1 MLSTVRWFV
10 LAAAAVLLTAGAV
23 KAQSVEIL
31 TGEWAPFVSQD
42 LPDYGFTAEIVTA
55 AFEAAGI
62 TPEYRFEKW
71 SRISSLIKNGEA
83 FAAFP
88 YLKTPEREEF
98 ALFSQRFADSRNV
111 FFYNKKRLKNFEY
124 NSLEQIKNMRVGGLR
139 GYFYVE
145 TFKDAGIELDYTRF
159 PELSFKK
166 LLHGRIDLFPS
177 NELVGW
183 ELIKKQFP
191 DQVDSF
197 AATKSSFSE
206 SGLFLMV
213 SKTFPD
219 SKKLLETFNKGLAS
233 IMENGEYE
241 KILEKYGLSSS

>member
-1 MLSTVRWFV
+1 MRNTVRWLV
-10 LAAAAVLLTAGAV
+10 LAAVAVLLASGAAR
-23 KAQSVEIL
+23 AQSVEIL

-42 LPDYGFTAEIVTA
+42 LPNYGFTAEIVTA
-55 AFEAAGI
+55 ACNAAGI

-71 SRISSLIKNGEA
+71 SRIVTLIKNGEA

-98 ALFSQRFADSRNV
+98 ALFSERFADSRNV
-111 FFYNKKRLKNFEY
+111 FFYSKKHLKGFEFK
-124 NSLEQIKNMRVGGLR
+124 SLEHIKNMRVGGLR
-139 GYFYVE
+139 GFFYIE
-145 TFKDAGIELDYTRF
+145 AFKNAGIEPDYTRF

-183 ELIKKQFP
+183 ELIKKHFP

-197 AATKSSFSE
+197 AATRNPFSE

-219 SKKLLETFNKGLAS
+219 AEQLLATFNKGLAA
-233 IMENGEYE
+233 IKENGVYDT
-241 KILEKYGLSSS
+241 ILEKYGLSSS